1 MASAQ
6 FGQGDSVKLI
16 NGMRQLEP
24 YQNKL
29 KPDIGLDSRRT
40 FLQRQW
46 IIVGGVKLG
55 AEYRR
60 IHRLGIGFYFFNNRL
75 FSRDFNFPIAADLVE
90 YDFGYSAL
98 YYERVIYFDRKWE
111 FAASL
116 QAGGGKVGVWYNPGG
131 LNERVLHTELPFSTA
146 ELAVYGSYNIL
157 YWLGLGAGVGYRG
170 VAGLGG
176 ELAES
181 FNGPVVVF
189 NVQLKLTKLARSFFD
204 PEAKHEY

>member
-6 FGQGDSVKLI
+6 FGQSDSVKLI

-40 FLQRQW
+40 FLQQQW

-60 IHRLGIGFYFFNNRL
+60 IHRMGIGFYFFNNRL

-98 YYERVIYFDRKWE
+98 YYERVMYFDRKWE

-146 ELAVYGSYNIL
+146 ELALYGSYNIL
-157 YWLGLGAGVGYRG
+157 YWLGVGAGLGYRG
-170 VAGLGG
+170 VAGLGSD
-176 ELAES
+176 LRES

-204 PEAKHEY
+204 SEAKYEY